1 MNNIYNIEDSLSLKI
16 LGAYEIESISGSE
29 SASLI
34 GSLNTNYYVL
44 MQNVLDDWDFEN
56 VALNSVYDLKGSNF
70 GRSQDNS
77 SSSSSSGSDEEA
89 ANLSHKQSKSK

>member
-1 MNNIYNIEDSLSLKI
+1 
-16 LGAYEIESISGSE
+16 
-29 SASLI
+29 
-34 GSLNTNYYVL
+34 
-44 MQNVLDDWDFEN
+44 VLDDWDFEN

-89 ANLSHKQSKSK
+89 ANLPHKQSKSK